1 MAIVVLSLL
10 MAANVEAKKK
20 VTNKIPADLTGAAR
34 ECYNAAVKGDP
45 GAQLELGHYYQEGE
59 GAPKDLAKAFYWYKK
74 AADKGHPIAQF
85 NVAEMY
91 DTGEGV
97 ARDMVR
103 RLNGTAR
110 LPTKATTW
118 LSATWE
124 AATSTAM
131 EWEWIT
137 TKAAY
142 WYRKAAMQGNAIGQ
156 RCLGICYEEGK
167 GVSQDHAIANE
178 WYEKA
183 AIQGDAV
190 AQFNLGLSYAE
201 GEGVKKDKKKAKEW
215 LQKAAEQG
223 VEEAKI
229 ALKEL

>member
-34 ECYNAAVKGDP
+34 ECYNAALKGDP

-97 ARDMVR
+97 ARDMV
-103 RLNGTAR
+103 
-110 LPTKATTW
+110 
-118 LSATWE
+118 
-124 AATSTAM
+124 
-131 EWEWIT
+131 
-137 TKAAY
+137 KAAQ
-142 WYRKAAMQGNAIGQ
+142 WYRKAA
-156 RCLGICYEEGK
+156 
-167 GVSQDHAIANE
+167 D
-178 WYEKA
+178 
-183 AIQGDAV
+183 QGDDM
-190 AQFNLGLSYAE
+190 AQWLPIGIARLPCKAMPLGNVVWEFAT
-201 GEGVKKDKKKAKEW
+201 KRAK
-215 LQKAAEQG
+215 
-223 VEEAKI
+223 V
-229 ALKEL
+229 